1 MFIDVHWLH
10 NFVHETSLT
19 EVAQELLLLAIAG
32 GFSPR
37 PGDRL
42 NAAPPGCW
50 SAAFL
55 CMLIREMD
63 FAFDALWHGAWV
75 WFALAVALVC
85 LWYAARHIAG
95 AARLWPI
102 S

>member
-1 MFIDVHWLH
+1 MQDELKLLLGKSAHSRFPALLAALVGLVFIDVHWLH

-50 SAAFL
+50 SAASFSA
-55 CMLIREMD
+55 C
-63 FAFDALWHGAWV
+63 
-75 WFALAVALVC
+75 
-85 LWYAARHIAG
+85 
-95 AARLWPI
+95 
-102 S
+102 

>member
-1 MFIDVHWLH
+1 MQDELKLYWENRRIRAFRRFLAALVGLVFIDVHWLH

-50 SAAFL
+50 SAASFSA
-55 CMLIREMD
+55 C
-63 FAFDALWHGAWV
+63 
-75 WFALAVALVC
+75 
-85 LWYAARHIAG
+85 
-95 AARLWPI
+95 
-102 S
+102 